1 MDLTDKDVDRI
12 LKIIDESG
20 YEEVKLEVG
29 AFKLHVRKKA
39 ALESATDVPRIDPPP
54 APPPRIA
61 TSSGAA
67 GAPIESAP
75 ASSTKSEVPE
85 GLVAVRAPMLGTF
98 YRAASPGAKPFV
110 EVGGA
115 VKAND
120 TICLIEV
127 MKLYNSV
134 KAGVDGIVVKI
145 VAENGAMVEH
155 GQVLMLI
162 EHSLVDA
169 AAETE

>member
-12 LKIIDESG
+12 LRIIDESG

-39 ALESATDVPRIDPPP
+39 TLESATDAPRIDPPP
-54 APPPRIA
+54 AAPRIA

-75 ASSTKSEVPE
+75 ASSAESEVPE

-110 EVGGA
+110 EVGRA

-134 KAGVDGIVVKI
+134 KAEVDGIVVKI